1 MAKEDFNFSYHVK
14 VRYSEVDHQ
23 GIVYNSHYL
32 GYADETVVAYLKE
45 INFDLLEY
53 SKKHKGDFHAVKTTL
68 EYFNALGPEEEI
80 DVYIKVGRIG
90 NSSLTFHIEIYSNKT
105 NELTTKCELIWVYV
119 NQETHK
125 SEKLPEELIN
135 KIKKFQ
141 SIEK

>member
-1 MAKEDFNFSYHVK
+1 M
-14 VRYSEVDHQ
+14 
-23 GIVYNSHYL
+23 
-32 GYADETVVAYLKE
+32 
-45 INFDLLEY
+45 
-53 SKKHKGDFHAVKTTL
+53 
-68 EYFNALGPEEEI
+68 GPEEEI